1 MEEAL
6 TVHFTSVFG
15 QPGEG
20 GLAVDYG
27 SLGFA
32 PADLSALD
40 TPISMEEVWAAIK
53 DMPPD
58 RAPGPDGFTGAFYRS
73 AWEVIKEDIMAGINC
88 VLYGDSRAFHLLNNV
103 LIVLWLHGQLYVC
116 RPKELGGLGVPD
128 LKLTSIALQTKWLWL
143 QHTDTQ
149 RAWSQLPSKLRR
161 RFRRSSTP
169 GPTPYSGMERPH
181 TFGQEDGST
190 VAPSRTSH

>member
-1 MEEAL
+1 LHTKSLWVDNDIRTSHQDMEEAL

-20 GLAVDYG
+20 GFAVDYD

-40 TPISMEEVWAAIK
+40 TPISMEAVWAAIK

-73 AWEVIKEDIMAGINC
+73 AWEVIKEDKMAGINC
-88 VLYGDSRAFHLLNNV
+88 VLYGESRAFHLLNNA
-103 LIVLWLHGQLYVC
+103 LIVLI
-116 RPKELGGLGVPD
+116 PKKPD
-128 LKLTSIALQTKWLWL
+128 AATA
-143 QHTDTQ
+143 
-149 RAWSQLPSKLRR
+149 
-161 RFRRSSTP
+161 
-169 GPTPYSGMERPH
+169 G
-181 TFGQEDGST
+181 
-190 VAPSRTSH
+190 